1 MESIVVQQIRKLLK
15 QRRISITS
23 LSKEIGIPQSTL
35 NRQLNVDNTISIS
48 TIESLLSYFS
58 DVSAEWLLRGEGN
71 MLKSSTPSS
80 SSSPSNRELVIYIDE
95 NGFLKAK

>member
-71 MLKSSTPSS
+71 MLKSSTLSHSTSS
-80 SSSPSNRELVIYIDE
+80 TKELTIYIDE

>member
-1 MESIVVQQIRKLLK
+1 MKSIVVQQIRKLLK

-71 MLKSSTPSS
+71 MLKSFTPSHAPS
-80 SSSPSNRELVIYIDE
+80 STKELTIYIDE